1 MVCGPDEA
9 NRSFLK
15 CRNAQLAL
23 TKSCKSSYIVYRDQS
38 EDIVLSIRSIE
49 FLKKFPPLVAD
60 RATTRGGN
68 FLKVAKSQKFSPP
81 AVFQNIDFLMVFG
94 IFRGFKP
101 PIFFACGDPNP
112 SHGLSVVLQYLNLK
126 KPCLWRAF
134 GAWFLC
140 ETVFKRCFHQCRKAL
155 ILFVNWFTP
164 RADTT
169 FGVFT
174 SVGVRFYYSQNSFH
188 RALTRF

>member
-1 MVCGPDEA
+1 MIFF
-9 NRSFLK
+9 SFSDK
-15 CRNAQLAL
+15 
-23 TKSCKSSYIVYRDQS
+23 IWYRWDN
-38 EDIVLSIRSIE
+38 INP
-49 FLKKFPPLVAD
+49 PPLRRGELTFFLEA
-60 RATTRGGN
+60 GGN
-68 FLKVAKSQKFSPP
+68 WLVGRNCLLRFE
-81 AVFQNIDFLMVFG
+81 N
-94 IFRGFKP
+94 FRGSWLFWEEIT

-134 GAWFLC
+134 GAWVLC

-174 SVGVRFYYSQNSFH
+174 SVGTRFYYSQNSFH